1 MAGQA
6 KENLPGGCLKYKFVD
21 LKVRIFSCS
30 YCTVYLDINGWL
42 LNNFVSFSMEDFN
55 VDLV

>member
-42 LNNFVSFSMEDFN
+42 LNNFVSFSMEDF
-55 VDLV
+55 